1 MKKKFEIEFQKHE
14 PFRIKWLSDEK
25 RLSEYKISLDLFKFF
40 DENNE
45 DDIELFPIK
54 QSLQF
59 RIRDMG
65 NNIFDILLGGTIE
78 LDFADEILDKLK
90 KVDFS
95 VDYSL
100 DLIDENGEYAEIDD
114 HYEFV
119 ENYNREL
126 IPIED

>member
-1 MKKKFEIEFQKHE
+1 
-14 PFRIKWLSDEK
+14 
-25 RLSEYKISLDLFKFF
+25 
-40 DENNE
+40 
-45 DDIELFPIK
+45 
-54 QSLQF
+54 
-59 RIRDMG
+59 MG

>member
-1 MKKKFEIEFQKHE
+1 M
-14 PFRIKWLSDEK
+14 
-25 RLSEYKISLDLFKFF
+25 FKFF

-59 RIRDMG
+59 SIRDMG

>member
-1 MKKKFEIEFQKHE
+1 M
-14 PFRIKWLSDEK
+14 
-25 RLSEYKISLDLFKFF
+25 FKFF

-59 RIRDMG
+59 SIRDMG

-114 HYEFV
+114 DYEFV

>member
-1 MKKKFEIEFQKHE
+1 M
-14 PFRIKWLSDEK
+14 
-25 RLSEYKISLDLFKFF
+25 SEYKISLDLFKFF

-59 RIRDMG
+59 SIRDMG